1 MMGVETGRIVL
12 HISLETLLAL
22 LYTYFSLA
30 LEEILTAGSK
40 KQASQL
46 VQQEGEQE
54 EQRENV
60 DQQGRVVHDVSL

>member
-1 MMGVETGRIVL
+1 MRREKKRDVWRTTMMGVETGRIVL

-40 KQASQL
+40 K
-46 VQQEGEQE
+46 
-54 EQRENV
+54 
-60 DQQGRVVHDVSL
+60 